1 MKRVNL
7 NRNAFCIAV
16 LLYSFC
22 LFFVSPALPA
32 AEKAIVLGASAGWGA
47 VDKRVQVEEMA
58 AVRPHA
64 VLALSSAW
72 SGSSYSG
79 GAEAGTTARSEDDI
93 LTLYAAYRN
102 YPAQESALDLDLRF
116 DEGRSDRFA
125 DSQGKYRVSVTGS
138 VQGVNER
145 LARYGRGAA
154 LFTGEE
160 RYKGV
165 NSAPLTV
172 QPTASA
178 LFAPGRSVRD
188 FSIEFWLYPNTMENG
203 EQIFVWTAAENQRIF
218 CEAARNRIRWTFQEL
233 FTPPENLRAPG
244 NGARQNG
251 ASRPNSAGGNGGRPR
266 LTITLESKSAQVPR
280 KWGHHLVRYNADTG
294 LLEYLING
302 QIESTA
308 HTTASGREGGDVY
321 TPLINRDGAFV
332 LGNRFSGMLDEFR
345 IYNRV
350 INAPGHAALKQPERT
365 ALDLPELAK
374 FPREGGRVET
384 RTIDLG
390 TPGSEVLKL
399 EASGGRLASAAR
411 GMTVKN
417 TYAGKG
423 NFRFPD
429 NSTLQFFVRAGE
441 EPYRFG
447 QRPWIPVIPG
457 ELVPG
462 AILGRYVQVAVAFYP
477 SGDCETSPYLEEVR
491 IIYNSNDPPYP
502 PSWVNARAADGS
514 VDLSW
519 RASPDEDVRG
529 YLVFYGTASGVYY
542 GQGALLGHSPIDVGN
557 RTSFRIEGLRNGT
570 LYFFTVVA
578 YDETG
583 PRPDSIF
590 SREVSA
596 RPLRAGG

>member
-1 MKRVNL
+1 MKRLNL
-7 NRNAFCIAV
+7 SRNASFIAFS
-16 LLYSFC
+16 LYSFC
-22 LFFVSPALPA
+22 LFFVSPTLPA
-32 AEKAIVLGASAGWGA
+32 AEKAVVLGASVGWGA
-47 VDKRVQVEEMA
+47 VDKRVQVEEMS

-72 SGSSYSG
+72 SGSTYSG
-79 GAEAGTTARSEDDI
+79 GAEAGTSARTDEDI
-93 LTLYAAYRN
+93 LALYAAYRN

-116 DEGRSDRFA
+116 DEGSSDRFA
-125 DSQGKYRVSVTGS
+125 DSQGKYRISVSGA
-138 VQGVNER
+138 VQGINER
-145 LARYGRGAA
+145 LARYGKGAA
-154 LFTGEE
+154 LFTGNE
-160 RYKGV
+160 RY
-165 NSAPLTV
+165 NSAPITV

-203 EQIFVWTAAENQRIF
+203 EQVFVWTAAENQRIF
-218 CEAARNRIRWTFQEL
+218 CEAARNRIRWTFQEF
-233 FTPPENLRAPG
+233 FTPPESLRSPG
-244 NGARQNG
+244 I
-251 ASRPNSAGGNGGRPR
+251 RPR
-266 LTITLESKSAQVPR
+266 LNITLESRSAQVPR
-280 KWGHHLVRYNADTG
+280 KWGHHLIRYNSDTG

-302 QIESTA
+302 QIENTA

-321 TPLINRDGAFV
+321 TPLVNRDGTFV

-390 TPGSEVLKL
+390 TPGSELL
-399 EASGGRLASAAR
+399 RIEASGGRLASAAR
-411 GMTVKN
+411 GMAVKN

-423 NFRFPD
+423 NFRFSD
-429 NSTLQFFVRAGE
+429 NATLQFFVRTGE

-447 QRPWIPVIPG
+447 QTPWIPVIPG
-457 ELVPG
+457 EMVPG
-462 AILGRYVQVAVAFYP
+462 TILGRYVQVAVAFYP

-502 PSWVNARAADGS
+502 PSYVNARAVDGA
-514 VDLSW
+514 VELSW

-529 YLVFYGTASGVYY
+529 YLVYYGTSSGVYY
-542 GQGALLGHSPIDVGN
+542 GQGALLGNSPLDVGN